1 MRLLIIEDNLDVLL
15 SMKIGLENHGFCV
28 DVADNG
34 IEGEEKA
41 YINEYDL
48 ILIDITL
55 PDKNGIDIVKYLRG
69 ENVDV
74 PIIIISGCNNHDI
87 IINSFNLGI
96 DDYITKPFLIEELV
110 ARVQAV
116 IRRVNG
122 KVNPNII
129 IGKFNINTVLK
140 KVTYKNKNIDLTS
153 KEYDILE
160 YLAIKYPAIISSEEL
175 LEHIYDESFD
185 SFSSVLRV
193 HIAKLRKKIKN
204 ISGIDILN
212 NVRGKGYSLYS
223 E

>member
-87 IINSFNLGI
+87 IINSF
-96 DDYITKPFLIEELV
+96 Y
-110 ARVQAV
+110 
-116 IRRVNG
+116 
-122 KVNPNII
+122 
-129 IGKFNINTVLK
+129 
-140 KVTYKNKNIDLTS
+140 
-153 KEYDILE
+153 
-160 YLAIKYPAIISSEEL
+160 YLLS
-175 LEHIYDESFD
+175 
-185 SFSSVLRV
+185 R
-193 HIAKLRKKIKN
+193 
-204 ISGIDILN
+204 
-212 NVRGKGYSLYS
+212 
-223 E
+223 